1 VLRTELGGQGLYV
14 DDFEHVARWNPAH
27 SRIEMW
33 LRAKRDVHVHFDV
46 LGQDWELPAGAEML
60 TEIST
65 KFALPELR
73 DELRSHGLEPLRSW
87 MDDARDY
94 SLTLARAI
102 PGDPHDR
109 AAHGDLR
116 SG

>member
-1 VLRTELGGQGLYV
+1 
-14 DDFEHVARWNPAH
+14 
-27 SRIEMW
+27 MW

-46 LGQDWELPAGAEML
+46 LGQDWDLPAGAEML

-65 KFALPELR
+65 KFVLSDLR

-87 MDDARDY
+87 VDDAQDY

-102 PGDPHDR
+102 PGDRHDR
-109 AAHGDLR
+109 ATHGDLR